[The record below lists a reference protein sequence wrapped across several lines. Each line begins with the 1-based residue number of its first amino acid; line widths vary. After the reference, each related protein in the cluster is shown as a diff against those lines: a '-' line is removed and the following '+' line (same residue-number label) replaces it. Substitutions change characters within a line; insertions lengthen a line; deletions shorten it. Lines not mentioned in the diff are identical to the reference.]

1 MSTMRPNRR
10 GSNAGQAIWCSFTTP
25 VSQESHYGIIVA
37 IPFVVEQPN
46 GRTPA
51 HQRSRS
57 AFCRGGFWFR
67 MRTLH
72 ARGGCS
78 WRPGSAESFGVA
90 DLAPDTAD
98 AFLGGRLRLYQP
110 SSGHRAGTDT
120 VLLAASV
127 PATASGLAIDV
138 GAGVGAVG
146 LAAALAAPG
155 LRIALLERES
165 ALAALA
171 RANVA
176 ANRLDG
182 RAFVAHADLLSPD
195 SCRAAGLEPASADL
209 VLTNPPFLSGDKAR
223 ISPDAGQ
230 AKAQVIGAGG
240 LVACIHACLALLKSG
255 GTFLMIHR
263 ADALA
268 EILQS

>member
-1 MSTMRPNRR
+1 M
-10 GSNAGQAIWCSFTTP
+10 
-25 VSQESHYGIIVA
+25 
-37 IPFVVEQPN
+37 
-46 GRTPA
+46 
-51 HQRSRS
+51 
-57 AFCRGGFWFR
+57 
-67 MRTLH
+67 
-72 ARGGCS
+72 
-78 WRPGSAESFGVA
+78 A

-155 LRIALLERES
+155 LRIALLELES

-223 ISPDAGQ
+223 ISPDAGK
-230 AKAQVIGAGG
+230 AKAHVIGAGG
-240 LVACIHACLALLKSG
+240 LVAWIHACLALLKSG
-255 GTFLMIHR
+255 GTFLIIHR

-268 EILQS
+268 EILQSLSIAVGALVLLPIHPSDNRPATRILVRGLKGRRTPLTVAPALVLHGENGAFTPQAEALHRGEARLDWDALAAS